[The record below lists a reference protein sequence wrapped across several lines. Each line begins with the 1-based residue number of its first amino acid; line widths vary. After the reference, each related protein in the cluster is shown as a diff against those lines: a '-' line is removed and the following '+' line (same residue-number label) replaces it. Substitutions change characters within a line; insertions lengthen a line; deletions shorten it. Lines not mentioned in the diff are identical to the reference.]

1 MKWLHNSEG
10 NRRFSY
16 REATPTRTGNGLSP
30 KSTKSACLPS
40 WLRFFS
46 LILLSGCLL
55 LCSGCQLSSSTH
67 SNQIELTL
75 WHGINPPPNRDVFQ
89 TLVDGFNQTHPS
101 IHVTPLYIGQPD
113 QQLPKI
119 LTAVVGNAPPDIL
132 WYSPMITG
140 QLVELGAIRPI
151 ENWLNDAAV
160 TEEIDPALWESM
172 TLNNHIWSVPMAV
185 NNAAIFYRPS
195 LFKTAG
201 ITQLPL
207 TWEEFRQ
214 AAQKLTVDLDGDGDI
229 DQHGMLLSLG
239 KGEWTVFTWLPFMYS
254 ANGELIEDNQV
265 NLINK
270 GAIAALQ
277 LWSDLVE
284 DGSAILSAPER
295 GYEQDLFIQGKVA
308 MQITGPW
315 TLGYLEAEQIDYGVM
330 PIPVADVPAA
340 VIGGEHLF
348 MMTTKPQR
356 EAAAAEF
363 LQYVLGETF
372 QTQWSLGTG
381 YLPVNLKAR
390 QSRTYQ
396 EFLEQQP
403 VLDVFLQQMT
413 WARSRPI
420 IAGYNRISE
429 NLGRAIE
436 ATLLGKSAKQ
446 SLRQSQKRVNL
457 MLSPS

>member
-1 MKWLHNSEG
+1 MKG
-10 NRRFSY
+10 Y
-16 REATPTRTGNGLSP
+16 RSQKLEVRLSPLSTHTPTPHTQLPTPNSP
-30 KSTKSACLPS
+30 SPRLPW
-40 WLRFFS
+40 WLRLFS
-46 LILLSGCLL
+46 FVFLSGCLFF
-55 LCSGCQLSSSTH
+55 CSGCQLSSS
-67 SNQIELTL
+67 SDANQIELTL
-75 WHGINPPPNRDVFQ
+75 WHGINPPPNRDIFQ
-89 TLVDGFNQTHPS
+89 TLVDEFNQTHPN

-132 WYSPMITG
+132 WYNPMITG
-140 QLVELGAIRPI
+140 QLVELDAIQPL
-151 ENWLNDAAV
+151 ENWLNDASVKA
-160 TEEIDPALWESM
+160 EIDPALFESM
-172 TLNNHIWSVPMAV
+172 ELNGHTWSVPMAV

-195 LFKTAG
+195 LFKKAG

-214 AAQKLTVDLDGDGDI
+214 TAQKLTQDLDGDGNI

-254 ANGELIEDNQV
+254 ANGELIEDHQV

-277 LWSDLVE
+277 FWSDLIQ

-295 GYEQDLFIQGKVA
+295 GYEQDQFIQGKVA

-315 TLGYLEAEQIDYGVM
+315 TLGYLAAENIDYGVM

-340 VIGGEHLF
+340 VTGGEHLF
-348 MMTTKPQR
+348 VMKTSPQQQ
-356 EAAAAEF
+356 AAAAEF
-363 LQYVLGETF
+363 LQYVLSEPF

-390 QSRTYQ
+390 QSPTYQ
-396 EFLEQQP
+396 EFLKKQP
-403 VLDVFLQQMT
+403 VLEVFLKQMT
-413 WARSRPI
+413 WARSRPM
-420 IAGYNRISE
+420 IAGYSRISE

-436 ATLLGKSAKQ
+436 ATLLGGSPKQ
-446 SLRQSQKRVNL
+446 SLRQSQKRINL
-457 MLSPS
+457 MFNRS

>member
-1 MKWLHNSEG
+1 MK
-10 NRRFSY
+10 
-16 REATPTRTGNGLSP
+16 GLRVLI
-30 KSTKSACLPS
+30 T
-40 WLRFFS
+40 
-46 LILLSGCLL
+46 ILLSGCLL
-55 LCSGCQLSSSTH
+55 FCSGCQLSNTSD

-75 WHGINPPPNRDVFQ
+75 WHGINPPPNRDIFQ
-89 TLVDGFNQTHPS
+89 SLVDQFNQTHPT

-140 QLVELGAIRPI
+140 QLIELDAIQPL

-160 TEEIDPALWESM
+160 ATEIDPGLWESM
-172 TLNNHIWSVPMAV
+172 TLNNQVWSVPMAV

-195 LFKTAG
+195 LFKKAG

-214 AAQKLTVDLDGDGDI
+214 TAKTLTQDLDGDGDI
-229 DQHGMLLSLG
+229 DQHGMILSLG

-254 ANGELIEDNQV
+254 ANGELIEENKV
-265 NLINK
+265 NLVNK
-270 GAIAALQ
+270 GAVVALEF
-277 LWSDLVE
+277 WSDLVAE
-284 DGSAILSAPER
+284 GSAILSAPER

-315 TLGYLEAEQIDYGVM
+315 TLGYLQAENIDYGVM

-340 VIGGEHLF
+340 VTGGEHLF
-348 MMTTKPQR
+348 VMSDNPKQQ
-356 EAAAAEF
+356 AAAAEF
-363 LQYVLGETF
+363 LQYVLSEDF
-372 QTQWSLGTG
+372 QIQWSLGTG

-390 QSRTYQ
+390 QSKTYQ
-396 EFLEQQP
+396 EFIQQQP
-403 VLDVFLQQMT
+403 SLDVFLKQMT

-420 IAGYNRISE
+420 VAGYSRISE

-436 ATLLGKSAKQ
+436 ATLLGKSPKQ

-457 MLSPS
+457 TLNSIDN

>member
-1 MKWLHNSEG
+1 MKWFRL
-10 NRRFSY
+10 
-16 REATPTRTGNGLSP
+16 
-30 KSTKSACLPS
+30 
-40 WLRFFS
+40 FS
-46 LILLSGCLL
+46 LILLSGSLL
-55 LCSGCQLSSSTH
+55 LCSGCQLSGSSN
-67 SNQIELTL
+67 SNPIELTL

-89 TLVDGFNQTHPS
+89 TLVDRFNQTHPN
-101 IHVTPLYIGQPD
+101 IHLTSLYIGQPD
-113 QQLPKI
+113 GQLPKI

-140 QLVELGAIRPI
+140 QLVELGAIQPI
-151 ENWLNDAAV
+151 ESWLNHTGV
-160 TEEIDPALWESM
+160 RSQIDPVLFESM
-172 TLNNHIWSVPMAV
+172 ELNNHIWSVPMAV

-195 LFKTAG
+195 LFEKAG

-214 AAQKLTVDLDGDGDI
+214 TAEKLTRDLDGDGDI
-229 DQHGMLLSLG
+229 DQHGMILSLG

-254 ANGELIEDNQV
+254 ANGELIEADRV
-265 NLINK
+265 NLIND

-277 LWSDLVE
+277 FWADLVE

-295 GYEQDLFIQGKVA
+295 GYEQDQFIQGKVA

-315 TLGYLEAEQIDYGVM
+315 TLGYLEAENIDYGVM

-340 VIGGEHLF
+340 VTGGEHLF
-348 MMTTKPQR
+348 VMTTDSIR

-363 LQYVLGETF
+363 LQYVLSESF

-381 YLPVNLKAR
+381 YLPANLKAR
-390 QSRTYQ
+390 QSSTYQ
-396 EFLEQQP
+396 EFLETQP
-403 VLDVFLQQMT
+403 VLEVFLQQMT

-420 IAGYNRISE
+420 VAGYSRISE

-436 ATLLGKSAKQ
+436 ATLLGGSPKQ

-457 MLSPS
+457 MLNPS

>member
-1 MKWLHNSEG
+1 MK
-10 NRRFSY
+10 
-16 REATPTRTGNGLSP
+16 GL
-30 KSTKSACLPS
+30 
-40 WLRFFS
+40 RVF
-46 LILLSGCLL
+46 LIIFISSCLL
-55 LCSGCQLSSSTH
+55 FCSGCQLSSS
-67 SNQIELTL
+67 SNSDQIELTL

-89 TLVDGFNQTHPS
+89 SLVDGFNQTHPN

-119 LTAVVGNAPPDIL
+119 LTAVVGNAPPDLL

-140 QLVELGAIRPI
+140 QLVELNAIQPI
-151 ENWLNDAAV
+151 ENWLNNAAV
-160 TEEIDPALWESM
+160 TEEIDPALFESM
-172 TLNNHIWSVPMAV
+172 TLNNQVWSVPMAV

-195 LFKTAG
+195 LFQKAG

-214 AAQKLTVDLDGDGDI
+214 TAKILTQDTNSDGNI
-229 DQHGMLLSLG
+229 DQYGVILSLG

-254 ANGELIEDNQV
+254 ANGELIEENQV
-265 NLINK
+265 NLINQ
-270 GAIAALQ
+270 GSVAALQ
-277 LWSDLVE
+277 LWSDLIA

-315 TLGYLEAEQIDYGVM
+315 TLGYLEAENIDYGVM

-340 VIGGEHLF
+340 VTGGEHLF
-348 MMTTKPQR
+348 VMTKDAKQQ
-356 EAAAAEF
+356 AAAAEF
-363 LQYVLGETF
+363 LQYVLSENF
-372 QTQWSLGTG
+372 QIQWSLGTG

-390 QSRTYQ
+390 QSETYQ
-396 EFLEQQP
+396 KFIQQQP
-403 VLDVFLQQMT
+403 TLEVFLKQMT

-420 IAGYNRISE
+420 VAGYSRISE

-436 ATLLGKSAKQ
+436 ATLLGKSPKQ

-457 MLSPS
+457 ILNSINN

>member
-1 MKWLHNSEG
+1 MKRL
-10 NRRFSY
+10 RVFIIIF
-16 REATPTRTGNGLSP
+16 LS
-30 KSTKSACLPS
+30 S
-40 WLRFFS
+40 
-46 LILLSGCLL
+46 CLL
-55 LCSGCQLSSSTH
+55 FCSGCQLSNSSN
-67 SNQIELTL
+67 SDQIELTL
-75 WHGINPPPNRDVFQ
+75 WHGINPPPNRDIFQ
-89 TLVDGFNQTHPS
+89 SLVDGFNQTHPN

-140 QLVELGAIRPI
+140 QLIELDAIQPL
-151 ENWLNDAAV
+151 ENWLNDATV
-160 TEEIDPALWESM
+160 TEEIDPALFESM
-172 TLNNHIWSVPMAV
+172 TLNNQVWSVPMAV

-195 LFKTAG
+195 LFKKAG

-214 AAQKLTVDLDGDGDI
+214 TAKTLTQDFDGDGDI
-229 DQHGMLLSLG
+229 DQHGIILSLG

-254 ANGELIEDNQV
+254 ANGELIEDLQV
-265 NLINK
+265 NLVNQ
-270 GAIAALQ
+270 GAVSALQ
-277 LWSDLVE
+277 YWSDLVA

-315 TLGYLEAEQIDYGVM
+315 TLGYLEAENIDYGVM

-340 VIGGEHLF
+340 VTGGEHLF
-348 MMTTKPQR
+348 VMSNDPKQQ
-356 EAAAAEF
+356 AAAAEF
-363 LQYVLGETF
+363 LQYVLSEDF
-372 QTQWSLGTG
+372 QIKWSLGTG

-390 QSRTYQ
+390 QSKTYQ
-396 EFLEQQP
+396 EFIQKQP
-403 VLDVFLQQMT
+403 TLDVFLKQMT

-420 IAGYNRISE
+420 VAGYSRISE

-436 ATLLGKSAKQ
+436 ATLLGKSPKQ

-457 MLSPS
+457 MVNSVNNEANR